1 MIKETAFFENANK
14 KYSSKNNSV
23 QCGKMKEEQD
33 DKILDPEK
41 VKTDSV
47 IKD

>member
-1 MIKETAFFENANK
+1 
-14 KYSSKNNSV
+14 
-23 QCGKMKEEQD
+23 MKEEQD

-47 IKD
+47 IKDWFGWHRTE